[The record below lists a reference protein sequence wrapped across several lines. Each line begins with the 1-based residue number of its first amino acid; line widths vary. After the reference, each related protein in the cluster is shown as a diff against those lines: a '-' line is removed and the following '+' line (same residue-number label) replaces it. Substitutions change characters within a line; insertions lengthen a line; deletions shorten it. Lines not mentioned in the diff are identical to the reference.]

1 MKTNLTALIA
11 DHDKNID
18 HYLKICKEIG
28 VTHWIHLFTGNQIRS
43 HFRKYGSPK
52 IAFIS
57 ERIGAEYGVNLA
69 QELNNAGCDNIVL
82 FISKKDPVSVKQI
95 ITKKTRSL
103 IFRTKNTRQ
112 TPIWKLTRTEIKLL
126 QLLSHGEDVTLIAE
140 AFRVPVSRVKNMLA
154 DIRKK
159 TGIHDR
165 AAIVT
170 SALRAGVIG

>member
-1 MKTNLTALIA
+1 MKTHLTAIIA
-11 DHDKNID
+11 AHDKNID
-18 HYLKICKEIG
+18 QYLKVCKEIG

-52 IAFIS
+52 IALIS

-69 QELNNAGCDNIVL
+69 QELNNSGCDNIVL
-82 FISKKDPVSVKQI
+82 FISRKDPVSVKQI
-95 ITKKTRSL
+95 IAKKTRTL
-103 IFRTKNTRQ
+103 IFKTKNVSQ
-112 TPIWKLTRTEIKLL
+112 IPNWKLTRKEIKLL
-126 QLLSHGEDVTLIAE
+126 QLLSNGKDLTLIAE
-140 AFRVPVSRVKNMLA
+140 AFEVPVSRVKSMLA

-165 AAIVT
+165 AEIVT

>member
-18 HYLKICKEIG
+18 QYLKICREIG
-28 VTHWIHLFTGNQIRS
+28 VTHWIHLFNGNQIRS

-52 IAFIS
+52 IALIS

-82 FISKKDPVSVKQI
+82 FISKKDPVSIKQI
-95 ITKKTRSL
+95 ISKKTRAL
-103 IFRTKNTRQ
+103 ILKPKNARQ
-112 TPIWKLTRTEIKLL
+112 IPNWKLTQKEIKLL
-126 QLLSHGEDVTLIAE
+126 QLLANGKDITLISE
-140 AFRVPVSRVKNMLA
+140 TFKMPVSRVKNMLV
-154 DIRKK
+154 DLRKK

-165 AAIVT
+165 AALVT
-170 SALRAGVIG
+170 TALRAGVIG

>member
-18 HYLKICKEIG
+18 QYLKVFKEIG

-52 IAFIS
+52 IALIS
-57 ERIGAEYGVNLA
+57 ERIGAEYGINLA
-69 QELNNAGCDNIVL
+69 QELKNAGCENIVL
-82 FISKKDPVSVKQI
+82 FISKKDTVSVKQI
-95 ITKKTRSL
+95 IANKTRTL
-103 IFRTKNTRQ
+103 VFKTKNTKQ
-112 TPIWKLTRTEIKLL
+112 IPNWKLTRKEIKLL
-126 QLLSHGEDVTLIAE
+126 QLLSNGKDITLIAE
-140 AFRVPVSRVKNMLA
+140 SFKVSVSRVKSMLA

>member
-11 DHDKNID
+11 DHDKDIN

-52 IAFIS
+52 IALIS

-69 QELNNAGCDNIVL
+69 HELNNAGCDNIVL
-82 FISKKDPVSVKQI
+82 FISKKDSVSIKQI
-95 ITKKTRSL
+95 VAKKTRAL
-103 IFRTKNTRQ
+103 VFRTKNVRQ
-112 TPIWKLTRTEIKLL
+112 IPNWKLTRKEIKLL
-126 QLLSHGEDVTLIAE
+126 QLLSHGKDLTLIAE
-140 AFRVPVSRVKNMLA
+140 VFKVPVSRVKNMLA

>member
-11 DHDKNID
+11 YHDKNID
-18 HYLKICKEIG
+18 QYLKVCKEIG
-28 VTHWIHLFTGNQIRS
+28 VTHWVHLITGNQIRS

-52 IAFIS
+52 IALIS

-69 QELNNAGCDNIVL
+69 QELNNSGCDNIVL
-82 FISKKDPVSVKQI
+82 FISKKDPIRTNQI
-95 ITKKTRSL
+95 ISKKTRVL
-103 IFRTKNTRQ
+103 IFKAKNTSQ
-112 TPIWKLTRTEIKLL
+112 MPNWKLSRKEIKLL
-126 QLLSHGEDVTLIAE
+126 QLLSDGKDVTLIAE
-140 AFRVPVSRVKNMLA
+140 SFKVPVSRVKYMLA

>member
-1 MKTNLTALIA
+1 LKTNLTALIA
-11 DHDKNID
+11 YHDKNID
-18 HYLKICKEIG
+18 QYLKVCKEIG
-28 VTHWIHLFTGNQIRS
+28 VTHWVHLITGNQIRS

-52 IAFIS
+52 IALIS

-69 QELNNAGCDNIVL
+69 QELNNSGCDNIVL
-82 FISKKDPVSVKQI
+82 FISKKDPIRTNQI
-95 ITKKTRSL
+95 ISKKTRVL
-103 IFRTKNTRQ
+103 IFKSENRSQMPN
-112 TPIWKLTRTEIKLL
+112 WKLSRKEIKLL
-126 QLLSHGEDVTLIAE
+126 QLLSDGKDVTLIAE
-140 AFRVPVSRVKNMLA
+140 SFKVPVSRVKYMLA